1 MKNLNKRK
9 MLASKVLGVGLA
21 RIIFDNSRL
30 EEIKE
35 AITKQDI
42 RDLYEAG
49 AITIRDIRG
58 KRTYVPRTTKRG
70 PGKIKKIVRDKKGDY
85 VKLTRKLRRYVK
97 ELHSQNRFDLVKYKE
112 LRKMIKARSF
122 KDKNHIK
129 NYIEGNTKWE

>member
-9 MLASKVLGVGLA
+9 MLAAKVLGVGLA
-21 RIIFDNSRL
+21 RVIFDNSRL

-49 AITIRDIRG
+49 AITLREIRG

-70 PGKIKKIVRDKKGDY
+70 PGKIKKIVHDRKGDY

-97 ELHSQNRFDLVKYKE
+97 ELHSQDKFDLIKYKQ
-112 LRKMIKARSF
+112 LRKMIKARAF
-122 KDKNHIK
+122 KDKNHIR
-129 NYIEGNTKWE
+129 NHIEGNAK